1 MKLRGLLAG
10 LVLVLLANAAILA
23 GVAWNRRGEPDAVVT
38 LTERELQLPWN
49 AGDEDDTGLVLTLD
63 WNPRG
68 MTGPALPEALPAATL
83 RELGFRRSSLPGR
96 TRSPRSAWVVLE
108 MEGEA
113 WRRWLAKRWRL
124 AEEQKRKA
132 EESDCPSRSD
142 LERMEVSESRLVL
155 VDAGRDR
162 EALRRR
168 HPDRR
173 RFVIVPGVVEA
184 DGLVSELGLESVH
197 VPLRLRPVL
206 DEIVKAELM
215 RRERIAG
222 AEEGPPRAPRYRMA
236 VAFGRRGEP
245 WLVRVERLPAPVSRP
260 AGFASAPRPA
270 PPGGC
275 SG

>member
-10 LVLVLLANAAILA
+10 LVLILLANAAILA
-23 GVAWNRRGEPDAVVT
+23 GVAWNRRGEPDAVLT

-49 AGDEDDTGLVLTLD
+49 AGDEDNTGLVLRLE

-68 MTGPALPEALPAATL
+68 IAGQALPAALPAATL
-83 RELGFRRSSLPGR
+83 RELGFRPSRLPGR
-96 TRSPRSAWVVLE
+96 SQPPRTAWVVLE

-113 WRRWLAKRWRL
+113 WRRWLAQRRRMA
-124 AEEQKRKA
+124 AEQGAKA
-132 EESDCPSRSD
+132 EESGCPPGHE
-142 LERMEVSESRLVL
+142 LEQMEIRESRLVL
-155 VDAGRDR
+155 VDAGLDR

-168 HPDRR
+168 HPDRGR
-173 RFVIVPGVVEA
+173 SIIVPGVVEP
-184 DGLVSELGLESVH
+184 DGLVSELGVESIH
-197 VPLRLRPVL
+197 VPLRLRPAL
-206 DEIVKAELM
+206 DEIVTAELV
-215 RRERIAG
+215 RRHRIAG
-222 AEEGPPRAPRYRMA
+222 AEDAPRPPRYRMD

-245 WLVRVERLPAPVSRP
+245 WLVKVEKLPAPVSRP